1 MQGHLHLE
9 VHAHSEK
16 VSTDTVFSLRYM
28 VRLRSE
34 PVEPFSWSGNLFKP
48 NAVTLSV
55 ESGASLEQAPLP
67 LLYANIFATTEVTW
81 VLCTDL

>member
-16 VSTDTVFSLRYM
+16 VSTNTVFSLRYI
-28 VRLRSE
+28 VRFRPE

-48 NAVTLSV
+48 NTVTLSV
-55 ESGASLEQAPLP
+55 ESGASVEQAPLALLCANVFAAIEASFYLD
-67 LLYANIFATTEVTW
+67 LLY
-81 VLCTDL
+81 